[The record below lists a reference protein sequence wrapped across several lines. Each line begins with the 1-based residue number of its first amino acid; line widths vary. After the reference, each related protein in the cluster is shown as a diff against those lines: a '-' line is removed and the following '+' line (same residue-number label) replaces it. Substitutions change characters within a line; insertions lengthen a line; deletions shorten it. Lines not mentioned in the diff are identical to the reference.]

1 MPTLNLRV
9 RRNHLVEDVLS
20 QLSQFENEDLRREL
34 WVKYHSHLIFLLWG
48 EEKHERNK
56 ESQKN

>member
-1 MPTLNLRV
+1 MSLAGILEQEESELALMPTLNLRV
-9 RRNHLVEDVLS
+9 RRNH
-20 QLSQFENEDLRREL
+20 LRREL